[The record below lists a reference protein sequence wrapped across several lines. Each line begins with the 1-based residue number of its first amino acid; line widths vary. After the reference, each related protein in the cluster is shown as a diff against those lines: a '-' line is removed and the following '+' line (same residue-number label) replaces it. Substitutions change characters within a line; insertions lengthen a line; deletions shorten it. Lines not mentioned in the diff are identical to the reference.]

1 MNTSLVYGF
10 MRLREYKTTT
20 KKNRR
25 VRKPDFIT
33 FCLNEY
39 HYQLIL
45 FNGKPQSDRFLVI
58 SLLLNSHVYILV
70 ELTQS
75 PEEET
80 HKKAVEQSNIAENE
94 TYTKKKWQ
102 LGTVKGLLYANKFE
116 SCNTIPMSQRKN
128 NKTVPIYNIYG
139 DFYSFVIQHREK
151 NIIYVN
157 KWKRKKCNVF
167 FSAARIPATAR
178 IHNT

>member
-80 HKKAVEQSNIAENE
+80 HKKGVEQSNIAENE
-94 TYTKKKWQ
+94 TYTKKNDK
-102 LGTVKGLLYANKFE
+102 LE
-116 SCNTIPMSQRKN
+116 P
-128 NKTVPIYNIYG
+128 
-139 DFYSFVIQHREK
+139 
-151 NIIYVN
+151 
-157 KWKRKKCNVF
+157 
-167 FSAARIPATAR
+167 
-178 IHNT
+178 